1 MFDLYRTASET
12 NPPSSQEVALRVRE
26 MAKKQALLTAQYKAE
41 ARADRKRR
49 RSLIEWVVLLFGGA
63 Q

>member
-1 MFDLYRTASET
+1 MFDLYQTASEVHQ
-12 NPPSSQEVALRVRE
+12 PSAQEVSLHARE
-26 MAKKQALLTAQYKAE
+26 MGKKQALLTAQYKAE

-63 Q
+63 R